1 MSALRPKADI
11 PGISAERLLLTQAVS
26 KRFPVI
32 VYCHLAGK
40 DDFFAWFSLFIGFRH
55 QLSDFG

>member
-1 MSALRPKADI
+1 M
-11 PGISAERLLLTQAVS
+11 TQAVS

-55 QLSDFG
+55 QLSDFGPI